1 MDFLKILRSIEE
13 LLYEAV
19 SWLYF
24 YPRTLLLT
32 VFRPLKTMHYS
43 DQEQRDREERR
54 YLDTL
59 SPPLFLVLSIL
70 IAHGLELATGLG
82 VGAMRTDLGR
92 MIADNDQSLLMF
104 RALLFSVHPLAYALL
119 WLHLQHRRAD
129 RDSLRAPFFAQ
140 CYLSGTTSILVSLGT
155 LGVRDPRV
163 STTLAG
169 IVVVLL
175 TSLWYVVVQ
184 ARWLKQVDGLGLLRA
199 LAWAA
204 GLFVAS
210 TALVIGVSA
219 VLS

>member
-24 YPRTLLLT
+24 YPRTLFLT
-32 VFRPLKTMHYS
+32 VLQPLKTMHYS

-82 VGAMRTDLGR
+82 VEAMRSNVGR
-92 MIADNDQSLLMF
+92 MIAEDDQRLLMF
-104 RALLFSVHPLAYALL
+104 RALMFSVHPLAFAWV
-119 WLHLQHRRAD
+119 WLHLQKRRAD
-129 RDSLRAPFFAQ
+129 RDSLRSPFFAQ

-155 LGVRDPRV
+155 LGVRDPRL

-169 IVVVLL
+169 VVIVAAATLWYLVVQLRWLRQVEGVGPWRATAWAVGTFLGSTGLVLL
-175 TSLWYVVVQ
+175 S
-184 ARWLKQVDGLGLLRA
+184 
-199 LAWAA
+199 
-204 GLFVAS
+204 
-210 TALVIGVSA
+210 SA
-219 VLS
+219 VLD